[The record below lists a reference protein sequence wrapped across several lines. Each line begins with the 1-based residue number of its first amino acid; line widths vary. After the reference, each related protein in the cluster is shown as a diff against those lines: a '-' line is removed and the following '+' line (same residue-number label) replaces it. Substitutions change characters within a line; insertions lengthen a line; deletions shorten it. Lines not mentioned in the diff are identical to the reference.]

1 MHIKRFEAASMAEAL
16 REVRECFGPDAIV
29 LSTRNVRGDRG
40 LFGRFGRPTVEVTA
54 AVDRDVARGGEE
66 PPRVGA
72 DRSWRGLQLTRALI
86 EPLENEMRAL
96 RGAVRRLEVER
107 GGPPSIAA
115 EIAELRRVA
124 AELSRVPRAAAPEP
138 GAVRLLTESGLAP
151 RHARAL
157 AADLAGG
164 APDEDDDL
172 ATLVTALALRLD
184 ARLAPPREDAE
195 PVLML
200 VGPTGVGKTSTLAK
214 VAART
219 PAGPPAL
226 VTTDVHR
233 FGGEAA
239 LRRFARELDVPFEVA
254 VSAGDLAAC
263 VARLGR
269 RPILVDTAGHS
280 RAEPDAIP
288 DLLQL
293 RQALGPRARV
303 HLVLS
308 ATTKESDLRSEI
320 ERYRPLGAEAVVV
333 TKTDESGDLANVVN
347 VLLDEAEL
355 PLAWIGNGQRVPEDL
370 EIPDPE
376 LLAERVMGVAA

>member
-40 LFGRFGRPTVEVTA
+40 LFGRFGRPIVEVTA
-54 AVDRDVARGGEE
+54 AVDRDVVRGDPAE
-66 PPRVGA
+66 PRVGA
-72 DRSWRGLQLTRALI
+72 DHSWRGLQLTRALI
-86 EPLENEMRAL
+86 EPLEHEMRAL

-124 AELSRVPRAAAPEP
+124 AELGRAPRRGAAEP
-138 GAVRLLTESGLAP
+138 GSVRLLTEAGLAP

-157 AADLAGG
+157 AADLAGA
-164 APDEDDDL
+164 APGEGDDL
-172 ATLVTALALRLD
+172 ATLITALALRLD
-184 ARLAPPREDAE
+184 ARLAPPREDDD

-214 VAART
+214 VAARS

-233 FGGEAA
+233 FGGETA

-254 VSAGDLAAC
+254 VSAPDLSASLG
-263 VARLGR
+263 RLGR
-269 RPILVDTAGHS
+269 RPVMVDTAGHS
-280 RAEPDAIP
+280 RAESDAVA

-293 RQALGPRARV
+293 REALGSRARV

-308 ATTKESDLRSEI
+308 ATTKEADLRAEI
-320 ERYRPLGAEAVVV
+320 DRYRPLAPEAVVV

-347 VLLDEAEL
+347 VLLDESSL
-355 PLAWIGNGQRVPEDL
+355 PLAWIGIGQRVPEDL
-370 EIPDPE
+370 EVPDPE
-376 LLAERVMGVAA
+376 RLAERVMGAAA